1 MTCVYVCNGAGG
13 TWRGSALYMGGK
25 EIKLKIRF
33 DNESDC
39 NLGVFMRKRPE
50 RKPKT
55 NRETNLF
62 VFQFVFG
69 WNG

>member
-1 MTCVYVCNGAGG
+1 
-13 TWRGSALYMGGK
+13 MGGK